1 MCQPFTYLKY
11 DLQIFK
17 RCHRDIMHMNF
28 GCVKNKFNLN
38 IFFFYFYRL
47 VDIICDKMAEGGDNE
62 SSSTSNATNSA
73 GNAGGGVPNLRGGPS
88 TGATKLTDSSNNN
101 MNNQG
106 CQC

>member
-1 MCQPFTYLKY
+1 
-11 DLQIFK
+11 
-17 RCHRDIMHMNF
+17 
-28 GCVKNKFNLN
+28 
-38 IFFFYFYRL
+38 
-47 VDIICDKMAEGGDNE
+47 MAEGGDNE